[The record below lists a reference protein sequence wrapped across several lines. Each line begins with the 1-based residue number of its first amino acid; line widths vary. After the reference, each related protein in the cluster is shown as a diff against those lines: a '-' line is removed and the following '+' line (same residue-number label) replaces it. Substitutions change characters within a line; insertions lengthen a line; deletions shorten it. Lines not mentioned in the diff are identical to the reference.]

1 MSRVWWKVCLAAAA
15 ALLAGA
21 PVAGAEPESLPPH
34 EKTFPSPFG
43 SFTVGS
49 RDETVNRIPP
59 LNMMGT
65 TREALVGNVTYGRID
80 GPAGG
85 KLRTGYHVGCAVT
98 IGAGNVG
105 VTPEL
110 EGGIEGAQTPIPHA
124 LGDLGPVAT
133 VNLTPGEVK
142 ELAVAEKELI
152 PGKDVQ
158 IVTRDF
164 HIVVNACSGP
174 VAIRQ
179 FTYLYAK
186 SAEVDD
192 SGAVF
197 GESTWL

>member
-1 MSRVWWKVCLAAAA
+1 MGGGARRR
-15 ALLAGA
+15 AGGGGPGP
-21 PVAGAEPESLPPH
+21 PVAGAEPEALPPH

-59 LNMMGT
+59 LNMVGT

-85 KLRTGYHVGCAVT
+85 KLATGYHVGCAVS
-98 IGAGNVG
+98 IGAGTLG
-105 VTPEL
+105 ATPEA
-110 EGGIEGAQTPIPHA
+110 EVGIEGAQTPIPHA
-124 LGDLGPVAT
+124 LVDANPVAT
-133 VNLTPGEVK
+133 INLNPGEVK
-142 ELAVAEKELI
+142 EVAVAEKEII
-152 PGKDVQ
+152 PGKNVQ

-174 VAIRQ
+174 VTIRQ